1 MEVLGKQFRDDLLE
15 RFAQLQLI
23 PYEKVFRPGKKF
35 CDIEHLSMRFDWFKK
50 LLKVTD
56 AVLGNVFP
64 VNWCLSYHLYR
75 EFARRSRIHLHEV
88 LTGLEQ
94 RRLDP
99 QAHVEI
105 LLKALKYIYTYE
117 TELRA
122 TWVAA
127 AKLNGNDEESIE
139 YDLKDSMGD
148 AFDLFLGPYIMI
160 ERQNLEDMMAKLLK
174 EEEANPNAGA
184 VTRTIETFDSSRKMF
199 EYIKSSLKRC
209 TMFSSGT
216 ALISLS
222 KEFRMCLQNYAD
234 SLRHRCPAP
243 TAATD
248 HGEPVYDVSGPQ
260 EVLMCR
266 IVNTAEYCGDVV
278 PQLESML
285 KQLAKPALVSEVN
298 FAPEVDKFMD
308 LIAFTI
314 GVMVAGAVQK
324 MENSFRAIRKIN
336 WSNVDSVGDDSPY
349 VKDIRVVLNV
359 RIPRVRDHISAAYF
373 RNFCTKM
380 ATSILANFQSTV
392 LRLKRVSKTA
402 GGQLLLD
409 LNSIK
414 ELMLRLPLL
423 KFPENGQNKPTIQ
436 PSYTAVVRAAASKV
450 EVILKLV
457 CVDED
462 ILEMMF
468 KDLWPDG
475 TESDLMAIRKI
486 KGMGDVINPLNI
498 DDPLYNNFRHELD
511 QGVYEVKRGVQKI
524 GGSIAANPVGKGIKS
539 GVAVVGSGVKV
550 AATGVVG
557 GISNVVGGG
566 GKQLDVSRHS
576 DESQKSMQSLGVDLS
591 VIADDF
597 KHAFGGMK
605 SFMGSGFSG
614 GSAKKK

>member
-1 MEVLGKQFRDDLLE
+1 
-15 RFAQLQLI
+15 
-23 PYEKVFRPGKKF
+23 
-35 CDIEHLSMRFDWFKK
+35 
-50 LLKVTD
+50 
-56 AVLGNVFP
+56 
-64 VNWCLSYHLYR
+64 
-75 EFARRSRIHLHEV
+75 
-88 LTGLEQ
+88 
-94 RRLDP
+94 
-99 QAHVEI
+99 
-105 LLKALKYIYTYE
+105 
-117 TELRA
+117 
-122 TWVAA
+122 
-127 AKLNGNDEESIE
+127 
-139 YDLKDSMGD
+139 
-148 AFDLFLGPYIMI
+148 
-160 ERQNLEDMMAKLLK
+160 
-174 EEEANPNAGA
+174 
-184 VTRTIETFDSSRKMF
+184 
-199 EYIKSSLKRC
+199 
-209 TMFSSGT
+209 
-216 ALISLS
+216 
-222 KEFRMCLQNYAD
+222 
-234 SLRHRCPAP
+234 
-243 TAATD
+243 
-248 HGEPVYDVSGPQ
+248 
-260 EVLMCR
+260 
-266 IVNTAEYCGDVV
+266 
-278 PQLESML
+278 
-285 KQLAKPALVSEVN
+285 
-298 FAPEVDKFMD
+298 
-308 LIAFTI
+308 
-314 GVMVAGAVQK
+314 
-324 MENSFRAIRKIN
+324 
-336 WSNVDSVGDDSPY
+336 
-349 VKDIRVVLNV
+349 
-359 RIPRVRDHISAAYF
+359 
-373 RNFCTKM
+373 M

-423 KFPENGQNKPTIQ
+423 KFPENGQNRPTIQ